1 MCLEVLRD
9 MDRRNALAGRVRAAA
24 ALILVVLYALGLI
37 AMLASNV
44 QLGLILWVISTLGG
58 IGLLYWIH
66 TLNKRGG
73 NAEAAAPETPPER
86 DESGAH

>member
-1 MCLEVLRD
+1 
-9 MDRRNALAGRVRAAA
+9 MDKTTTFIRRLRAAV
-24 ALILVVLYALGLI
+24 ALILVGLYVAGLV

-66 TLNKRGG
+66 TLKK
-73 NAEAAAPETPPER
+73 R
-86 DESGAH
+86 DEEAEKAMAGSAPDAPPKEQ